1 MGKTIERRNLNAKS
15 HIPVFFFPRLLSMM
29 APKRSVHTG
38 IHTHRHACAL
48 HMRVATTVSLCHEHE
63 RLCPLVS
70 HETDGPS
77 IRPAETPHSSPSCE
91 GTQRAH
97 PGGPGCR
104 RHAPAHDA
112 QLARRK
118 HDHDGSAR
126 RWWREVPPRPNAMHN
141 PVQKPCLDGDF
152 CSTLCTVR

>member
-1 MGKTIERRNLNAKS
+1 MPNYTSRE
-15 HIPVFFFPRLLSMM
+15 FFSSTLWHDGAQTFG
-29 APKRSVHTG
+29 A
-38 IHTHRHACAL
+38 HRHSHAPSRVRAAHACSY
-48 HMRVATTVSLCHEHE
+48 HHLCHEHE

-77 IRPAETPHSSPSCE
+77 ICPGKTPRLSPSCK

-104 RHAPAHDA
+104 RHAPAHDK

-126 RWWREVPPRPNAMHN
+126 RWWREVPPRPNATHSRVAKTVLRWWFLRHAMHS
-141 PVQKPCLDGDF
+141 PMTSAG
-152 CSTLCTVR
+152 